1 MARIATFDDWIDLF
15 RAWRE
20 DIGLDQR
27 ITAQYQFDAKFGDL
41 HSNEIEFGDYAARP
55 KWERI
60 RQIPDQRVRDTL
72 LNLIVYQGD
81 TEFASVEQQRHL
93 VATAPTEYDFHAI
106 CRVMCEEMRHGY
118 QMSHLLCAHF
128 GDSGKIEAQKLLE
141 RRAFEQKRLLGSF
154 NERVNNWLDFYTYT
168 QFIDRDGKF
177 QLQMLSHSGF
187 APLAR
192 SMGPMLKEE
201 SFHLGTGNDGLRRV
215 VKAGVVPPRIIQK
228 FFNKWI
234 PTAFDLFGNDHS
246 SSAHWTYLWGLKGRF
261 NEHQAGGQAD
271 MEHLNEAAR
280 LLYVEEIQQLTDA
293 LNRLLPK
300 DVEPLKVPDVKFHR
314 RIGNW
319 AGARFG
325 VEGQPI
331 AEGDYE
337 RYLREVLPTDDD
349 YATLDAIARE
359 SNWIEPKAVSAPKG
373 GS

>member
-1 MARIATFDDWIDLF
+1 MGTRIGNFDDWIDLF
-15 RAWRE
+15 RVWRE

-27 ITAQYQFDAKFGDL
+27 VTGEYQFQEKFGEV
-41 HSNEIEFGDYAARP
+41 HSPEIEFGDFAGRP
-55 KWERI
+55 KWEKI

-93 VATAPTEYDFHAI
+93 VETAPTEYDFYAL

-118 QMSHLLCAHF
+118 QMSYLLVSFF

-187 APLAR
+187 GPLAR

-215 VKAGVVPPRIIQK
+215 VRAGIVPTPLIQK
-228 FFNKWI
+228 YFNKWI
-234 PTAFDLFGNDHS
+234 PTAYDLFGNDHS
-246 SSAHWTYLWGLKGRF
+246 TSAHWSYLWGLKGRF
-261 NEHQAGGQAD
+261 DEHQAQDAAD
-271 MEHLNEAAR
+271 MQHLNEGAR
-280 LLYVEEIQQLTDA
+280 YLYYQEIKQLTDS
-293 LNRLLPK
+293 LNRLLPA
-300 DVEPLKVPDVKFHR
+300 DAQPLVVPDIRFNRK
-314 RIGNW
+314 IGEH
-319 AGARFG
+319 AGKCYTID
-325 VEGQPI
+325 GQPI
-331 AEGDYE
+331 SQADYAA
-337 RYLREVLPTDDD
+337 YLQSVLPSDGD
-349 YATLDAIARE
+349 YATFGELARRE
-359 SNWIEPKAVSAPKG
+359 GWVEPKAAQPPRPR
-373 GS
+373 